1 MQDMSRALES
11 PPVPQTVSM
20 PEAALAPVL
29 AEIGN
34 VRLRWHARD
43 LRGGRSL
50 REAAELVGM
59 NRDELGRIERGET
72 KQIQFQ
78 TLAKFLAAYRCTLD
92 DLFEVEVA
100 EEPSPAPL
108 YAGAIA
114 ALAASTLPASV
125 PGRRSVRRDSTADM
139 VAESD
144 ESSFADSSLPQTGQR
159 RRRSPVGTLNR

>member
-1 MQDMSRALES
+1 MQGMSRAMKSSGAEALS
-11 PPVPQTVSM
+11 N

-43 LRGGRSL
+43 LRGSRSL

-100 EEPSPAPL
+100 EGPSSAPL
-108 YAGAIA
+108 YAGAVA
-114 ALAASTLPASV
+114 ALAAGTLSAAV
-125 PGRRSVRRDSTADM
+125 PGRRCVRRDSPADM

-144 ESSFADSSLPQTGQR
+144 ESSFAGSSTQTGER